1 MVVSLRRAV
10 ITGIGALTPLGINGP
25 SFHKA
30 LIEGKSGVRGIT
42 SFDASGLPIR
52 FGGCI
57 PDFDA
62 KNYVDKKDRK
72 ALRVMAK
79 TIQLAVSGAQCAIND
94 SKVDKE
100 KLDRTRFGVIFGAG
114 LIASELNELADAAV
128 ISSSG
133 DPIKVDLDVW
143 GHKGLEV
150 IQPLWMLKYL
160 PNMLACQVSI
170 LHDAQGPN
178 NSITQ
183 SDVASVLALGETYRL
198 LCRDRGDFFL
208 SGGAESRINILSMTR
223 HSLFEEL
230 SSNNEH
236 PEKACRPFDKN
247 RDGMVIG
254 EGTGVLAVEELEH
267 AKSRG
272 AKIYAEIL
280 GFGAAF
286 DQKKDGSGVARA
298 IQAAMNEA
306 GIDASDIDH
315 VNAHGVGCKV
325 ADRLEA
331 QGIRSALPKTPEVIA
346 VKSAIGNL
354 GAAGGLVELVA
365 SLEAFQTGVVPGT
378 LNYENIDPDC
388 PVNVLRASREL
399 KKDCVLK
406 VSMCQTGQCGA
417 VVIRRWI

>member
-1 MVVSLRRAV
+1 
-10 ITGIGALTPLGINGP
+10 
-25 SFHKA
+25 
-30 LIEGKSGVRGIT
+30 
-42 SFDASGLPIR
+42 
-52 FGGCI
+52 
-57 PDFDA
+57 
-62 KNYVDKKDRK
+62 
-72 ALRVMAK
+72 
-79 TIQLAVSGAQCAIND
+79 
-94 SKVDKE
+94 
-100 KLDRTRFGVIFGAG
+100 
-114 LIASELNELADAAV
+114 
-128 ISSSG
+128 
-133 DPIKVDLDVW
+133 
-143 GHKGLEV
+143 
-150 IQPLWMLKYL
+150 
-160 PNMLACQVSI
+160 
-170 LHDAQGPN
+170 
-178 NSITQ
+178 
-183 SDVASVLALGETYRL
+183 
-198 LCRDRGDFFL
+198 
-208 SGGAESRINILSMTR
+208 MTR

-254 EGTGVLAVEELEH
+254 EGTGVFAVEELEH

-298 IQAAMNEA
+298 IQAAMNES
-306 GIDASDIDH
+306 GIDVSDIDH
-315 VNAHGVGCKV
+315 VNAHGLGCKIS
-325 ADRLEA
+325 DRIEA

-346 VKSAIGNL
+346 IKSAIGNL

-388 PVNVLRASREL
+388 PVNVLRAPREL
-399 KKDCVLK
+399 KKNCVLK